1 MPYGDTDM
9 PRIIDGIVH
18 PHDLKA
24 LDNEELAIV
33 AREIRDQI
41 VATTS
46 RTGGHVASS
55 LGAVETIVAL
65 HAELDCPPDRI
76 VYDVGHQA
84 YAHKILTGRLA
95 RFDTL
100 RQHGG
105 ISGFPN
111 PSESPFDVHPSG
123 HASDSLS
130 IALGL
135 ARARDLRGTDEH
147 VVALIGDASISGGMA
162 FEALNQIGLERSRVV
177 IVLNDN
183 GMSISPNVGALAH
196 HFGNLRASNLY
207 RDRRDLLLRQM
218 SSAGPLSRGVLA
230 FMNSAKSSVKHLLL
244 PESTMVFEQ
253 LGITC
258 MAPVDGHDIA
268 ALREA
273 LRNALASH
281 GPTLVHV
288 VTKKGSGYAPAERTP
303 ELFHGVG
310 PFDASTGEVR
320 PSASAAPSFTDV
332 FGTTLLEEAMADD
345 RIVAITAGMEGG
357 TGLSSFAHVFPE
369 RFIDVGISE
378 EHAVALAGGLAAG
391 GCKPVVAIYSTFLQR
406 GIDQLVIDV
415 ALANQDVIVCVDR
428 AGLVGEDGV
437 THQGAFDLVFS
448 RMVPNLRVMT
458 PSDGAEL
465 ESVMHTALAVGG
477 PFVIRYPKGD
487 CTPIM
492 AHEGP
497 ELLELG
503 VSRTLVPGDD
513 VAILAWGSMV
523 KPALEAADVL
533 ADEGVEAR
541 VVDMRWAKPLDAQAI
556 REAAETGLLVT
567 VEEGVVSGGVGEGVL
582 GELARADLRVGT
594 LMLGLPDQFVPQGTR
609 AELLHELGL
618 DGGGIAASIRRR
630 LDQARTS

>member
-1 MPYGDTDM
+1 MPRSDNDM

-46 RTGGHVASS
+46 QTGGHVASS

-135 ARARDLRGTDEH
+135 ARARDLRGTNEH

-196 HFGNLRASNLY
+196 HFGNLRASNFY
-207 RDRRDLLLRQM
+207 RDRRDFLLRRM
-218 SSAGPLSRGVLA
+218 SSAGPLSRGALA

-288 VTKKGSGYAPAERTP
+288 VTNKGSGYEPAERTP

-320 PSASAAPSFTDV
+320 SSASAAPSFTDV
-332 FGTTLLEEAMADD
+332 FGTALLEEAMADD

-406 GIDQLVIDV
+406 GIDQLIIDV

-437 THQGAFDLVFS
+437 THQGAFDLAFT

-458 PSDGAEL
+458 PADGAEL
-465 ESVMHTALAVGG
+465 ESVLHTVLALGG

-487 CTPIM
+487 CTPIVP
-492 AHEGP
+492 HEGP
-497 ELLELG
+497 EPLELG
-503 VSRTLVPGDD
+503 VSRTLRAGDD

-541 VVDMRWAKPLDAQAI
+541 VVDMRWAKPLDAQAV

-567 VEEGVVSGGVGEGVL
+567 VEEGVVSGGVGEAVL
-582 GELARADLRVGT
+582 GELARADLRVST

-630 LDQARTS
+630 LDQVRTS